1 MTLRNVFMAVVI
13 GLLFAGMAGAW
24 GLPVSLP
31 GSGSSGADPDDFLRR
46 AQSAEELTGRSADLL
61 FKAVASKE
69 EQEKMEELQKKL
81 NETTDD
87 KEKNALRHQITESEM
102 ATIEKRA
109 ADKELQQEAKK
120 WDEKKKKQVSVA
132 MYNLGLGSLQA
143 ALLVPE
149 GMRIANSIRSNPVN
163 AVRLAIKLNSVVD
176 ALSAL
181 NGTISNTAKVTSAM
195 KPLMSAAKI
204 ESKAPT
210 SAADTPKDTEL

>member
-1 MTLRNVFMAVVI
+1 
-13 GLLFAGMAGAW
+13 
-24 GLPVSLP
+24 
-31 GSGSSGADPDDFLRR
+31 
-46 AQSAEELTGRSADLL
+46 
-61 FKAVASKE
+61 
-69 EQEKMEELQKKL
+69 
-81 NETTDD
+81 
-87 KEKNALRHQITESEM
+87 M